1 VLLVLVLANLAYLG
15 YERLVAESGPPAGAA
30 ETGAPVPRL
39 ALVSELKAPAG
50 PSCLSVGPFA
60 EHAAA
65 EQAGVWLRNGHHPS
79 RERSAEADGPA
90 TYWVA
95 LTTKTLQ
102 QAARISMRLKAAG
115 VSDIDV
121 APPASNQ
128 TDATVSLGLYS
139 DRDRAEH
146 RVSDLRRF
154 GVDPAIVEQ
163 QHKVT
168 QWWLDVTLRPGDPPF
183 NAAALALAVPSAA
196 GVATMPCLGAA
207 AKEAP
212 AAAPARAPA
221 PAPAE
226 TAPAA
231 PSPKATPD
239 PSSPGP
245 APAKLPNAPA

>member
-1 VLLVLVLANLAYLG
+1 VLLALLLVNLAYFG
-15 YERLVAESGPPAGAA
+15 YARFVAEPGPAPGTA
-30 ETGAPVPRL
+30 EPGPPVPRL

-60 EHAAA
+60 EHGVA
-65 EQAGVWLRNGHHPS
+65 EQAGTWLRNGHHLS
-79 RERSAEADGPA
+79 HERSAEVDGPP

-115 VSDIDV
+115 ISDIDV
-121 APPASNQ
+121 TPPASNQ
-128 TDATVSLGLYS
+128 TEATVSLGLYS
-139 DRDRAEH
+139 ERERAER

-183 NAAALALAVPSAA
+183 NAAALIQAVSGAA
-196 GVATMPCLGAA
+196 GVATQPCAGAGQA
-207 AKEAP
+207 PKETPATAP
-212 AAAPARAPA
+212 APPAGTAPPA
-221 PAPAE
+221 PAP
-226 TAPAA
+226 
-231 PSPKATPD
+231 KATPE

-245 APAKLPNAPA
+245 APAKLPGAPA